1 MLAKVYD
8 VIDVMTT
15 TGKKKPEDLVYDI
28 SSSTP
33 SGAAGKAMTKIC
45 KKNKTPGN
53 CIRIITVRDKVS
65 QKVFSYK
72 VSRERIDKVVLR
84 DGVPI
89 LYKYS
94 TVVRSMN

>member
-1 MLAKVYD
+1 MPKLYD

-15 TGKKKPEDLVYDI
+15 TGKKKPDDLVHDI

-53 CIRIITVRDKVS
+53 STRILTLRDSLHGNVYI
-65 QKVFSYK
+65 YK
-72 VSRERIDKVVLR
+72 VSRERTDKVVLR

-94 TVVRSMN
+94 TIVRSMN